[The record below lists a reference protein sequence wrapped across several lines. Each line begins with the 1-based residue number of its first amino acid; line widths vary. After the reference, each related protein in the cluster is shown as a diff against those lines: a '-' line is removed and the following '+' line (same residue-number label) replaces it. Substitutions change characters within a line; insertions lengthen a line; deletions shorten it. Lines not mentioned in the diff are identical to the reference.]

1 MQTSTGLA
9 YIVEDSRSSGALYCK
24 FLELEG
30 YQTRWFTEGKPAL
43 AALNEQ
49 TPDVIIQDVGLPDI
63 SGIDV
68 LQYVQS
74 KGINCP
80 VIIITSNGSI
90 EVAVEAMRHGGFD
103 FLEKPFNK
111 ERLIASVNNAIN
123 ESQSQSSQSDGGAD
137 GSTDVASH
145 FIGDSEVMRGI
156 YDVLASAAR
165 SKASVFITGESGTG
179 KELCAASL
187 HAAGS
192 RADKPF
198 VALNCASIP
207 SELFESEIFGHVK
220 GAFTGALQNREG
232 AAARANGG
240 TLFLDELCEMDLSLQ
255 AKLLR
260 FIQTGKYTPVG
271 STEEKTA
278 DIRFVCATNRNP
290 VEEIQTGRFREDLF
304 YRLNVIP
311 VHMPPLRERGSDVI
325 AIAEHVLQNKAQ
337 ENQKLFEG
345 FDAAAQ
351 AHLLEH
357 DWPGNIR
364 ELQNLI
370 EQMVVIHEGPW
381 VTRQMLNV
389 ARPINHTPSRSFIQ
403 ERAVEPS
410 APINPAA
417 KMGDIKPLWLVEK
430 QAIEAA
436 IDICNGNVPLA
447 AACLGV
453 SASTIYRKIKHWET

>member
-1 MQTSTGLA
+1 MQNSPGLA
-9 YIVEDSRSSGALYCK
+9 YIVEDSSSSGALYCK

-43 AALNEQ
+43 AALGEQ

-68 LQYVQS
+68 LQYVKS

-90 EVAVEAMRHGGFD
+90 EVAVDAMRHGGFD

-111 ERLIASVNNAIN
+111 ERLIASVSNAIR
-123 ESQSQSSQSDGGAD
+123 ESKSLTEQSEQPK
-137 GSTDVASH
+137 GSAGDIASY
-145 FIGDSEVMRGI
+145 FIGDSAEMQAI
-156 YDVLASAAR
+156 YEVLASASR

-179 KELCAASL
+179 KELCAQSL
-187 HAAGS
+187 HASGS
-192 RADKPF
+192 RAENPF

-271 STEEKTA
+271 STDEKSA

-290 VEEIQTGRFREDLF
+290 VEEIQAGRFREDLF

-311 VHMPPLRERGSDVI
+311 IHMPSLRERGKDVI
-325 AIAEHVLQNKAQ
+325 AIAEHVLQTKAK
-337 ENQKLFEG
+337 ENQKVFEG
-345 FDAAAQ
+345 FDESAKSQ
-351 AHLLEH
+351 LLEH
-357 DWPGNIR
+357 QWPGNIR
-364 ELQNLI
+364 ECQNLI
-370 EQMVVIHEGPW
+370 EQIVVIHDGPW
-381 VTRQMLNV
+381 VTRQMLNL
-389 ARPINHTPSRSFIQ
+389 ARPVNHTPSRSFLQ
-403 ERAVEPS
+403 QRAAEPS
-410 APINPAA
+410 AHDNPAT

-430 QAIEAA
+430 QAIEEA
-436 IDICNGNVPLA
+436 IEICNGNVPLA

-453 SASTIYRKIKHWET
+453 SASTIYRKIKHWES